1 MLQKSSVVGDIE
13 KNYKVLKE
21 SYKKNFSKNC
31 DFFLTTELFLSG
43 YPPQDLI
50 FRKDFLDK
58 IQLYK
63 KKIIKLTKNKKTI
76 MLINIPEKKNK
87 EIFNVLYLFEN
98 GKVVFKKIKS
108 ILPNYGVFD
117 EKRYFSEGKINNDSF
132 SYKRKKIKF
141 LICEEMWSKKTFK
154 KPKEKIDLLI
164 SINASPFEK
173 KKNKLRIKNALNN
186 AKFYKSDLIY
196 INHIGCQD
204 ELVFDGGS
212 FVMNSSG
219 KIIQQINFFEEVESL
234 IDLNKNK
241 EKKIIK
247 KESEIEHV
255 YNALIF
261 SLKYYMKNNNFKK
274 VLIGLS
280 GGIDSA
286 FCLMVA
292 ADTLNPESIN
302 SFYLPTI
309 YNSSSSKKDALELAK
324 NLGVSFDTISIEN
337 LRKNILSTLDPLFK
351 NLPKDVT
358 EENIQSRLRGLLLM
372 AISNKSN
379 SLLITTGNKS
389 ELAVGY
395 STLYGDMCGGF
406 SLIKDLYKTEIKKLA
421 DWRNKN
427 IPNLSSLKEINLI
440 PQNIIFKEPSAELK
454 KNQKDI
460 DTLPKYEIL
469 DEILE
474 LIIDKNNSLKSIK
487 KLGFEEQLVK
497 NIWDMIKKSEFKRY
511 QSVIGPKI
519 SSMSF
524 DKDRRFPIT
533 NKFLI

>member
-1 MLQKSSVVGDIE
+1 
-13 KNYKVLKE
+13 
-21 SYKKNFSKNC
+21 
-31 DFFLTTELFLSG
+31 
-43 YPPQDLI
+43 
-50 FRKDFLDK
+50 
-58 IQLYK
+58 
-63 KKIIKLTKNKKTI
+63 
-76 MLINIPEKKNK
+76 
-87 EIFNVLYLFEN
+87 
-98 GKVVFKKIKS
+98 
-108 ILPNYGVFD
+108 
-117 EKRYFSEGKINNDSF
+117 
-132 SYKRKKIKF
+132 
-141 LICEEMWSKKTFK
+141 
-154 KPKEKIDLLI
+154 
-164 SINASPFEK
+164 
-173 KKNKLRIKNALNN
+173 
-186 AKFYKSDLIY
+186 
-196 INHIGCQD
+196 
-204 ELVFDGGS
+204 
-212 FVMNSSG
+212 
-219 KIIQQINFFEEVESL
+219 
-234 IDLNKNK
+234 
-241 EKKIIK
+241 
-247 KESEIEHV
+247 
-255 YNALIF
+255 
-261 SLKYYMKNNNFKK
+261 MKNNNFKK